1 MKRRQFIRTA
11 GATVA
16 GIAAAPYILP
26 SGSLF
31 AATGNRRV
39 GHVVFCMFAG
49 GVRNIETVHMNDGNL
64 LPNLITGAGG
74 ISPDILGGMTALP
87 AAAAQSLQTF
97 GTVFKEFR
105 YAQGPTGHFNGHT
118 TAITGQYTQ
127 VDLNLRERP
136 EKPTVFELYRKHN
149 NPATSA
155 LNAWWVSNGLGP
167 YPSLNYSNYPGYGI
181 GFGANMIAA
190 NSLVNADAYSV
201 IGNTKNFTDPQ
212 LAKAAALRDFLD
224 QQFKTLTPDSARL
237 NTALDETRLKLFI
250 NSLYTKAFSGQ
261 FNDPLQ
267 TGPGVMNGDLYNIAF
282 AEEVITEFKPELL
295 VVNLQGVDVCHSNFT
310 EYCDNIRKSDY
321 AVRHLWDKIQATP
334 GMANDTVLIVAP
346 EHGRNYDPNTLI
358 DPYGRRAF
366 DHTGDASSRE
376 IFCLIAGPTSVV
388 KQNQLISTNMGES
401 IDIVPTIAW
410 LLGFDSAIPSGLLP
424 GSPLTAA
431 FN

>member
-1 MKRRQFIRTA
+1 
-11 GATVA
+11 
-16 GIAAAPYILP
+16 
-26 SGSLF
+26 
-31 AATGNRRV
+31 
-39 GHVVFCMFAG
+39 
-49 GVRNIETVHMNDGNL
+49 
-64 LPNLITGAGG
+64 
-74 ISPDILGGMTALP
+74 
-87 AAAAQSLQTF
+87 
-97 GTVFKEFR
+97 
-105 YAQGPTGHFNGHT
+105 
-118 TAITGQYTQ
+118 
-127 VDLNLRERP
+127 
-136 EKPTVFELYRKHN
+136 
-149 NPATSA
+149 
-155 LNAWWVSNGLGP
+155 
-167 YPSLNYSNYPGYGI
+167 
-181 GFGANMIAA
+181 
-190 NSLVNADAYSV
+190 
-201 IGNTKNFTDPQ
+201 
-212 LAKAAALRDFLD
+212 
-224 QQFKTLTPDSARL
+224 
-237 NTALDETRLKLFI
+237 
-250 NSLYTKAFSGQ
+250 
-261 FNDPLQ
+261 
-267 TGPGVMNGDLYNIAF
+267 MNGDLYNIAF